1 MLTQLLDSIEN
12 PQPVPSTAPSSASS
26 SKGGNPYQEAMDQA
40 QLIFDV
46 KWGQAAQA
54 WDVLQSAKQAH
65 HNFELAKLQKEAD
78 RQLKIQQLV
87 EIIRC
92 GKDEKPKPAAKIVEV
107 ESQEDIRKFNE
118 QELDLDRKRKR
129 SEETERHYEK
139 MRQEHAART
148 QAAADAKETGTDDK
162 MKEMAYEAPK
172 PKARPKTSPAAKE
185 LPPAD
190 LNKQLAKMGYK
201 ISLEKVKT
209 DEGKES
215 VQAEPKKDRKK
226 PDQPDGPPPNLG
238 TS

>member
-1 MLTQLLDSIEN
+1 
-12 PQPVPSTAPSSASS
+12 
-26 SKGGNPYQEAMDQA
+26 MDQA

-65 HNFELAKLQKEAD
+65 HNFEVGKLQKDAD

-87 EIIRC
+87 ELIRC
-92 GKDEKPKPAAKIVEV
+92 GKDEKPKPAAKTVES
-107 ESQEDIRKFNE
+107 ESQEDIRRFNE

-139 MRQEHAART
+139 MRQEHAAKT
-148 QAAADAKETGTDDK
+148 KAADDAAETGTDNK
-162 MKEMAYEAPK
+162 MKEMAFDPPK

-190 LNKQLAKMGYK
+190 LNTQLAKMGYK

-215 VQAEPKKDRKK
+215 GKAEPKKDKKK